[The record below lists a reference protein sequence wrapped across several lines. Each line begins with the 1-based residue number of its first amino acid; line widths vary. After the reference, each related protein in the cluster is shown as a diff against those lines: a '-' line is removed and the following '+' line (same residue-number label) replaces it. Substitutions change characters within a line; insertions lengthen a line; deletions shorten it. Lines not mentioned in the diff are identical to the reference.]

1 MHPTNHPIDLR
12 LVRCVCRWCLSSRSG
27 IFLSFDVRFQ
37 WPQLADRKIHFRRG
51 QEVKLLQ
58 LSYLVCPLLL
68 FVWMKRVCVKIGLT
82 DLTVAN
88 QPSCFC
94 FGSANLRHTS
104 DDQWWPATTQLSPL
118 ALSTMRCSVFLSAQL
133 ADGPFR
139 RIQMWHAHSVAGD
152 LSTLSRW
159 VMSIAILVIWFCK
172 SVATW
177 QCNLFAENLRAQ
189 RRMEVP
195 INGGTRKSSV
205 SIGFSI
211 VNQPFLRFPN
221 DYGNPHMGLKWF

>member
-1 MHPTNHPIDLR
+1 MTSTYTILWASNPTARRLVHPTNHPIDLR

-27 IFLSFDVRFQ
+27 IFLSFDVIFQ

-94 FGSANLRHTS
+94 FGSANLRHEWWAVMTS
-104 DDQWWPATTQLSPL
+104 NHSAFPL
-118 ALSTMRCSVFLSAQL
+118 
-133 ADGPFR
+133 GPFDD
-139 RIQMWHAHSVAGD
+139 ALFGLFVGPA
-152 LSTLSRW
+152 SRW
-159 VMSIAILVIWFCK
+159 PIPSDSDVTCAFRGGRSLDAEPLGDVHCY
-172 SVATW
+172 S
-177 QCNLFAENLRAQ
+177 CNLIL
-189 RRMEVP
+189 
-195 INGGTRKSSV
+195 
-205 SIGFSI
+205 
-211 VNQPFLRFPN
+211 
-221 DYGNPHMGLKWF
+221 